1 MCSVNVNIRNGWILI
16 TCLALGRFIPTA
28 AVAGPTTEVRSLDEK
43 IILVAPTGT
52 DREDKEIAS
61 WQSRIEAAQAAKQA
75 KEGNYERLGWAYI
88 SKARRTLDA
97 GYYKLAEKTADV
109 MDARFGATD
118 EALLLR
124 GHVYHNLHRFQEA
137 ESVARVLVARRGIA
151 FDYALLSDAL
161 MEQGKLAESVAACEK
176 MMALKPGVDAY
187 SRAANLRWLTGDLS
201 GAIVA
206 MEAAV
211 RAGSPLDATDTAWT
225 LSRLSA
231 YYLQAGRTKDALR
244 VAGSAERLVSNYPP
258 ALLAEGKAL
267 LALGKASQAVA
278 PLENAERLNP
288 LPEYQWWLADALR
301 AEGNPGAAA
310 KVEGDLVS
318 RGEVSDPR
326 TYSLYLAT
334 RREDSALAIR
344 MATTELANRGD
355 TFTKDALAW
364 ALDSSG
370 NYAAAESAI
379 REALSAHTQDA
390 RLFLHAG
397 EIALNRGDGAAARTY
412 FAEAEKYA
420 GTLTPSERALLDS
433 RIKQEGPS
441 PDVRPS

>member
-1 MCSVNVNIRNGWILI
+1 MYLI
-16 TCLALGRFIPTA
+16 AGLALLSCSSTAVLAAPTS
-28 AVAGPTTEVRSLDEK
+28 AGMSLDEK
-43 IILVAPTGT
+43 IVLVKPAGT
-52 DREDKEIAS
+52 EREDREIS
-61 WQSRIEAAQAAKQA
+61 TWQIRIVAAETAKQA
-75 KEGNYERLGWAYI
+75 TAGNYERLGWSYI

-109 MDARFGATD
+109 MDARFGPTD

-124 GHVYHNLHRFQEA
+124 GHVYHNLHRFQDA
-137 ESVARVLVARRGIA
+137 EKVARVLVARRGIA

-161 MEQGKLAESVAACEK
+161 MEQGKLMESVAACEK

-201 GAIVA
+201 GAIEA

-231 YYLQAGRTKDALR
+231 YYLQAGRTDGALK
-244 VAGSAERLVSNYPP
+244 VARSAEHLVSDYPP
-258 ALLAEGKAL
+258 ALLAEGRAL
-267 LALGKASQAVA
+267 LALGQA
-278 PLENAERLNP
+278 PLSVVPLEKAARLNP

-301 AEGNPGAAA
+301 ADGNAGAAA
-310 KVEGDLVS
+310 KVEAELEA

-326 TYSLYLAT
+326 TFSLYLAT
-334 RREDSALAIR
+334 RREDFPLAIR
-344 MATTELANRGD
+344 MATAELANRGD
-355 TFTKDALAW
+355 SFTKDALAW
-364 ALDSSG
+364 ALESSG
-370 NYAAAESAI
+370 DYAAAESAI
-379 REALSAHTQDA
+379 REALSAHTKDA

-397 EIALNRGDGAAARTY
+397 EIALNRGDKASARTY
-412 FAEAEKYA
+412 FDEAEKYC

-433 RIKQEGPS
+433 RLRQEGPS
-441 PDVRPS
+441 PDVRPG